1 MSISKVLAFPRLQPS
16 HPVVERTRRKRN
28 RNPVSARVG
37 IVENDEV
44 FRAEVVRR
52 LEALPSIETPVQ
64 TWGSAE
70 AFQRD
75 SRSDSLDLL
84 FVDIMLGGITGI
96 QLVKDLHS
104 RQPELRIVMLTN
116 LNSDEMIFEA
126 IRYGT
131 LGYILKSELGDL
143 EDAIRIVLGGGALIT
158 PTIALRVFAN
168 FRKQPAAGPDL
179 TDREKQVLE
188 LLVRGKTIR
197 AVSEFLCLSP
207 HTIHDHI
214 KRIYRKLE
222 VHNRAELSL
231 RAQELSLL

>member
-1 MSISKVLAFPRLQPS
+1 M
-16 HPVVERTRRKRN
+16 ERTRRKRN

-116 LNSDEMIFEA
+116 LNS
-126 IRYGT
+126 GC
-131 LGYILKSELGDL
+131 
-143 EDAIRIVLGGGALIT
+143 
-158 PTIALRVFAN
+158 
-168 FRKQPAAGPDL
+168 
-179 TDREKQVLE
+179 RE
-188 LLVRGKTIR
+188 
-197 AVSEFLCLSP
+197 
-207 HTIHDHI
+207 
-214 KRIYRKLE
+214 
-222 VHNRAELSL
+222 
-231 RAQELSLL
+231 